1 MSVSQ
6 MSENVCQIIIFSI
19 KYSSPLD
26 EIYLVNFIFFN
37 MYIIYNNPNFTIQY
51 ENLPF
56 TFTLATSVHFHQ
68 YKSHFKKSETSTLCY
83 VLNYTSALYFLNI
96 CIYTYVH
103 VTIFRIPDKILYSY
117 LLFNINIIVIIS

>member
-26 EIYLVNFIFFN
+26 EISLVNFIFFN

-56 TFTLATSVHFHQ
+56 TFTLAANVRDISWIPSLGR
-68 YKSHFKKSETSTLCY
+68 SHVPRSSLAPE
-83 VLNYTSALYFLNI
+83 
-96 CIYTYVH
+96 
-103 VTIFRIPDKILYSY
+103 P
-117 LLFNINIIVIIS
+117 

>member
-1 MSVSQ
+1 MF
-6 MSENVCQIIIFSI
+6 EHVCQIIIFSI

-26 EIYLVNFIFFN
+26 EISLVNFIFFN

-68 YKSHFKKSETSTLCY
+68 YKSHFKKSETSTLCSY

-96 CIYTYVH
+96 CIYTYFYVN
-103 VTIFRIPDKILYSY
+103 IFRIPDKILYSY
-117 LLFNINIIVIIS
+117 ILFNINAIIIIS